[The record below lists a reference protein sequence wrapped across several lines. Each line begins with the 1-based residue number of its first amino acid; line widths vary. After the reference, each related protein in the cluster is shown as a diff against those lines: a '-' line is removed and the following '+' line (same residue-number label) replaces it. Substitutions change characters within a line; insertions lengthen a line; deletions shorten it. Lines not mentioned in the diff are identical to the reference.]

1 MSTGG
6 AARAVGVPPDP
17 AVVRAALEQ
26 VAQYGVLGHT
36 AAALL
41 DVGTGPFLAAI
52 EREVFDD
59 LVAQGGATCRFF
71 EGSYGSGKTH
81 LLRLLADRA
90 AERGLAVVQ
99 TELSRDLGL
108 EDWSL
113 ITRHI
118 LERVEVTRG
127 GVTVRSLPDI
137 LSAWGQGS
145 LSGVAALRR
154 AHLPHAGF
162 RAAMLR
168 SVGEPAL
175 PAPLRAYLRGERIGA
190 GQLQRAG
197 IDGVKD
203 PLSRRNAEQV
213 LNTALSGLYHLGLRG
228 TLLLFDEDERTL
240 VPGRGA
246 FSKRLQTAANV
257 MRRFIDGCT
266 TGGIVGTVA
275 VFAVLPGF
283 LEQGTRLYPALG
295 QRLEMWRDA
304 DTPPAWRWPVV
315 PIEAVGTAPAPE
327 AFLDGIAARLVELAA
342 TAGTPT
348 DGLAAALHAA
358 GEAVLAEHA
367 GAGYRRPLL
376 RRLAALTLE
385 RMDESS
391 VVSSGRVG
399 EVGK

>member
-6 AARAVGVPPDP
+6 AARRVGVSP
-17 AVVRAALEQ
+17 APAAVRAALEQ

-71 EGSYGSGKTH
+71 EGNYGSGKTH

-90 AERGLAVVQ
+90 AARGLAVVQ

-118 LERVEVTRG
+118 LERVEVTSG
-127 GVTVRSLPDI
+127 GATVRSLPAI
-137 LSAWGQGS
+137 LSAWGQGG

-168 SVGEPAL
+168 AVGEPELA
-175 PAPLRAYLRGERIGA
+175 APLRAYLRGERVGVA
-190 GQLQRAG
+190 QLRRAG

-228 TLLLFDEDERTL
+228 TLLLFDENERTL
-240 VPGRGA
+240 VPGRAA

-257 MRRFIDGCT
+257 MRRFVDGCT

-295 QRLEMWRDA
+295 QRLELWRDA
-304 DTPPAWRWPVV
+304 DTPPGWRWPVV
-315 PIEAVGTAPAPE
+315 PIEAVGTTPVPE
-327 AFLDGIAARLVELAA
+327 DFLEGIAARLVELAA
-342 TAGTPT
+342 AAGAPT
-348 DGLAAALHAA
+348 DGLVGALHDA

-367 GAGYRRPLL
+367 GTGYRRPLL
-376 RRLAALTLE
+376 RRLAALALE
-385 RMDESS
+385 QIDASG
-391 VVSSGRVG
+391 VSGV
-399 EVGK
+399 E

>member
-1 MSTGG
+1 MSVGG
-6 AARAVGVPPDP
+6 VARSADAPPAP

-36 AAALL
+36 AAELL
-41 DVGTGPFLAAI
+41 DVGTAPFLAHI
-52 EREVFDD
+52 EREVFGD

-81 LLRLLADRA
+81 LLRLLGDRA
-90 AERGLAVVQ
+90 AARGLAVVQ

-113 ITRHI
+113 ITQHI
-118 LERVEVTRG
+118 LERVEVTSG
-127 GVTVRSLPDI
+127 GVIVRSLPDI
-137 LSAWGQGS
+137 LSTWGQGG

-168 SVGEPAL
+168 AVGEPELA
-175 PAPLRAYLRGERIGA
+175 APLRAYLRGERIGA
-190 GQLQRAG
+190 AQLKRAG
-197 IDGVKD
+197 IDGVKE

-228 TLLLFDEDERTL
+228 TILLFDENERTL
-240 VPGRGA
+240 VPGRAA

-304 DTPPAWRWPVV
+304 DTPPAWRWPVL
-315 PIEAVGTAPAPE
+315 PIEAVGTTPAPE
-327 AFLDGIAARLVELAA
+327 AFLAGIAARLVDLAA
-342 TAGTPT
+342 AAGAAT
-348 DGLAAALHAA
+348 DGLADALHAA
-358 GEAVLAEHA
+358 GQAVLAEHA
-367 GAGYRRPLL
+367 GEGYRRPLM

-385 RMDESS
+385 RIGES
-391 VVSSGRVG
+391 VVVGRQSPEG
-399 EVGK
+399 AD